1 MLHVGL
7 CGRKNREYA
16 EVYIDCSLFCK
27 KEVGSVRIRWIALA
41 MLFVML
47 TVFAS
52 CALAEK
58 ADMAHYLLVGVDG
71 WGLNEEGSARSDAI
85 ILASLDYGRE
95 RILFTSFARDSIVKP
110 SYRKGTVKLNTLVR
124 SSEGEQM
131 LVRYFEEAFGLE
143 IEGYFVI
150 NFSGAVDL
158 INALGGVELNLS
170 EDEVYYID
178 YHAGDYRGYPL
189 SEGLCHVN
197 GAQALYYMR
206 CRSLDNDFGRQG
218 RQGNVLRAVMKKVS
232 SITPLRAMGL
242 LDDVLGMYRTSLH
255 GGRQVELVLRALKLR
270 DAEVMTKSLPAE
282 GTFRYGKDSHG
293 TSGLIFDL
301 ERNREYLY
309 EWLEIDHPLA
319 QRKDEP

>member
-1 MLHVGL
+1 M
-7 CGRKNREYA
+7 RNK
-16 EVYIDCSLFCK
+16 
-27 KEVGSVRIRWIALA
+27 WIAVAVFLA
-41 MLFVML
+41 LLMLCS
-47 TVFAS
+47 S
-52 CALAEK
+52 CAHAQK
-58 ADMAHYLLVGVDG
+58 KDIAHYLLVGVDG
-71 WGLNEEGSARSDAI
+71 WGLNEEGAARSDAI
-85 ILASLDYGRE
+85 ILASLDYGHD

-124 SSEGEQM
+124 SSEGEQV
-131 LVRYFEEAFGLE
+131 LVRYFEEAFDLE

-170 EDEVYYID
+170 EDEVHYID

-189 SEGLCHVN
+189 SPGPCHVN

-206 CRSLDNDFGRQG
+206 CRNLDNDFGRQG

-232 SITPLRAMGL
+232 SITPLKAMGL

-255 GGRQVELVLRALKLR
+255 GGRQMELALHALKLR
-270 DAEVMTKSLPAE
+270 NAEVLTKSLPVE

-301 ERNREYLY
+301 EKNREFLHQ
-309 EWLEIDHPLA
+309 WLEMD
-319 QRKDEP
+319 DEKE